1 MGDIYSIV
9 FLRKRAEGRAGK
21 VKMSNYDKYP
31 KTKVAGTCIR
41 GYLGIHNHL
50 QEEIKKGK
58 FVLVAETYPGV
69 NDEEVIPEL
78 KKLNP
83 DLFINMQE
91 LFKDEKTIVNQLK
104 YNITE
109 DRVFGKMYFG
119 DIIDFIDEEKLSQA
133 KQQVQE
139 NDGFAL
145 VYGFGAAL
153 VAEADCLVY
162 LDMARWEIQQRY
174 RSGMPNYNS
183 SNIDEDVLRK
193 YKRGFFIEWRIA
205 DKHKQKLFDKI
216 DFLLDTNVADD
227 PKMITGAVLRE
238 GLENISRRPFRTVPY
253 FDPGVWGGQ
262 WMKEVCDLD
271 RSKENFA
278 WSFDG
283 VPEEN
288 SLYLDVAGIQVE
300 IPAMDLVLYKP
311 KNLLGEKVFARF
323 GAEFPIRFD
332 FLDTMGGQNLSLQV
346 HPLTEYIR
354 KQFGMAYTQDE
365 SYYILDAEED
375 AIVYLGVKDNIN
387 PDEMIAELY
396 KAQEGEIIFDAD
408 KYINKFP
415 AKKHDHFLIPAGTC
429 HCSGKNAMVL
439 EISATA
445 YIFTFK
451 LWDWERLGLDGRPR
465 PVHINHG
472 KKVIQWDRTTDWVK
486 ENLINCTYTVREDEH
501 VKEEHTGL
509 HELEFI
515 ETRRIWMDAMSE
527 HDTKG
532 TVNVLNLIE
541 GQAAVIESPDNSFEP
556 FVVHYAETF
565 MIPATVGRYT
575 IRPYGESENKKIAVI
590 KAYVR
595 GTEN

>member
-1 MGDIYSIV
+1 
-9 FLRKRAEGRAGK
+9 
-21 VKMSNYDKYP
+21 MSKYNKYP
-31 KTKVAGTCIR
+31 STKVNGKCFR
-41 GYLGIHNHL
+41 GYSDIHNQL
-50 QEEIKKGK
+50 QKEVKSGK

-83 DLFINMQE
+83 DLFVDMKS
-91 LFKDEKTIVNQLK
+91 LFKDEKTIVNQLQ
-104 YNITE
+104 YNITD

-119 DIIDFIDEEKLSQA
+119 DIIDFIDEGKLAQA
-133 KQQVQE
+133 KKQVQE
-139 NDGFAL
+139 NDGFVL
-145 VYGFGAAL
+145 IYGFGAAL
-153 VAEADCLVY
+153 IAEADCLVY

-174 RSGMPNYNS
+174 RNGMPNYNS

-193 YKRGFFIEWRIA
+193 YKRGFFIEWRVA
-205 DKHKQKLFDKI
+205 DKHKQKLFEKI
-216 DFLLDTNVADD
+216 DFILDTNMPND
-227 PKMITGAVLRE
+227 PKLISGETFRN
-238 GLENISRRPFRTVPY
+238 GLEDIAQRPFRVVPY

-271 RSKENFA
+271 RTKDNFA

-288 SLYLDVAGIQVE
+288 SLLLEVSGVNVE
-300 IPAMDLVLYKP
+300 VPAMDLVLYQSEK
-311 KNLLGEKVFARF
+311 LLGAKTFARF

-346 HPLTEYIR
+346 HPLTEYSR

-365 SYYILDAEED
+365 SYYILDAKED
-375 AIVYLGVKDNIN
+375 AVVYLGTKDNID
-387 PDEMIAELY
+387 PEEMIEDLY

-408 KYINKFP
+408 KYINTFP

-429 HCSGKNAMVL
+429 HCSASDTMVL
-439 EISATA
+439 EISATP

-451 LWDWERLGLDGRPR
+451 LWDWARVGLDGRPR
-465 PVHINHG
+465 PVHIDHG
-472 KKVIQWDRTTDWVK
+472 KEVIQWDRTTDWVK
-486 ENLINCTYTVREDEH
+486 ENLVNNFYTVSEGEH

-515 ETRRIWMDAMSE
+515 ETRRFWMDDVSK
-527 HDTKG
+527 HNTDG
-532 TVNVLNLIE
+532 TFNILNLIDGNE
-541 GQAAVIESPDNSFEP
+541 AIVESPGNCFKP
-556 FVVHYAETF
+556 FIVHYAETF
-565 MIPATVGRYT
+565 IIPAAVGEYT
-575 IRPYGESENKKIAVI
+575 IRPYGESEGKKIAVI

-595 GTEN
+595 GTQN